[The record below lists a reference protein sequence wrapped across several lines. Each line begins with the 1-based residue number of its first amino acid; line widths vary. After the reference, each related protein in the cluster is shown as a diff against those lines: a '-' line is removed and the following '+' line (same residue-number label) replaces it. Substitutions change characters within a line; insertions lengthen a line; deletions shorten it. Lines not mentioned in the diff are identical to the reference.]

1 MKTRNVALV
10 LALLLPVAA
19 GAVSRAETLRQVE
32 SSMLVKGTIETSAGG
47 SVTSVLLDKPEKIP
61 PGVVDFVQKQVM
73 AWKFEP
79 VMVDGTARPARSPM
93 SVRVVARV
101 QEGDSY
107 VISIRNASFHDD
119 NPREGEAITRA
130 SIRAPRYP
138 DPVLRSGAQ
147 GTVYVVAKVER
158 DGRVSDAVVEQVNL
172 RTIGTRNEMAAWR
185 KALGDATLRAVREW
199 KYTPPVRGEMADD
212 EYWQVRV
219 PVDFKM
225 DNHRYVYGK
234 WEMYIPGARQTLPW
248 SPERERPGFSPD
260 SLAEGG
266 DYLIGQDHG
275 LQLLTPLAGT

>member
-1 MKTRNVALV
+1 VKTWSVAL
-10 LALLLPVAA
+10 LFALLPFAA
-19 GAVSRAETLRQVE
+19 HAVSRAETLRQVE
-32 SSMLVKGTIETSAGG
+32 TSMLVKGTIETSVDG
-47 SVTSVLLDKPEKIP
+47 SVTSVLLDQPEKFP
-61 PGVVDFVQKQVM
+61 AGLVDFVQKQVM

-79 VMVDGTARPARSPM
+79 VIVDGEARRARSPM
-93 SVRVVARV
+93 SMRVVARA
-101 QEGDSY
+101 QDKDSY

-119 NPREGEAITRA
+119 KPREGEAISRLST
-130 SIRAPRYP
+130 RAPRYP
-138 DPVLRSGAQ
+138 EPVLRSGAQ
-147 GTVYVVAKVER
+147 GTVYVVAKIEK

-185 KALGDATLRAVREW
+185 KALGDATLQAVRDW
-199 KYTPPVRGEMADD
+199 KYKPPVKGDLADD

-234 WEMYIPGARQTLPW
+234 WEMYIPGPRQTLPW
-248 SPERERPGFSPD
+248 ASEQERPGFSPD

-275 LQLLTPLAGT
+275 PKLLTPLGGT